1 MNPKE
6 STKSYQTYQENSI
19 SDLRNSDSIVSKL
32 KGFSLSAWNHISE
45 MVTGRYYAKKAD
57 HEFYNP
63 TIEKEQQ
70 AIITQ
75 IPASY
80 FNQEPYE
87 NQESEIEI
95 DKTIISNVIQAH
107 QSISHAQDINRANEV
122 SLKEPIAKIDK
133 WKSLSSDHQEVLRHY
148 FDAKEN
154 AHSFYVM
161 VKSESEN
168 EQKNSS
174 HFDAWMQAC
183 RQRNEA
189 AYRVARTLLKED
201 LQAILGKV
209 GVDILWDKSHKH
221 EQDIERAS
229 AKSLNIDVALK
240 ENLESLLFKLFPEGP
255 SRRERNSLRFGSKG
269 SLVVKCSGEKT
280 GSFFDHEN
288 QVGGGPLNLIQ
299 KTLNLSKS
307 ESKEWAKEFL
317 GESNNHSIPQTPVF
331 KSPEKIDQW
340 ISSKPD
346 PNFPAPC
353 LKEISKGLN
362 NRYKEVARHAY
373 HNEKGELLFYVLRL
387 SDNDN
392 FKEKDISIELWK
404 RNRG

>member
-1 MNPKE
+1 M
-6 STKSYQTYQENSI
+6 
-19 SDLRNSDSIVSKL
+19 
-32 KGFSLSAWNHISE
+32 
-45 MVTGRYYAKKAD
+45 
-57 HEFYNP
+57 
-63 TIEKEQQ
+63 
-70 AIITQ
+70 
-75 IPASY
+75 
-80 FNQEPYE
+80 
-87 NQESEIEI
+87 
-95 DKTIISNVIQAH
+95 
-107 QSISHAQDINRANEV
+107 
-122 SLKEPIAKIDK
+122 KEPIAKIDK

-168 EQKNSS
+168 EQKNSP

-229 AKSLNIDVALK
+229 AKSLNIDAALK

-307 ESKEWAKEFL
+307 ESREWAKEFL
-317 GESNNHSIPQTPVF
+317 GESNHHSIPQTPVF

-404 RNRG
+404 RSRG